1 MIAPPSLI
9 QKMYRV
15 LTLGGQ
21 GRGAGEDAPP
31 DSRAGEV
38 PPESPRRAT
47 GALGKEKGVCL

>member
-1 MIAPPSLI
+1 MIVPPSLI